1 MKKKEK
7 QMIAILI
14 VVTIIIIAIVYFVT
28 RSNKTNNGKNN
39 NQLEDSN
46 KVVEE
51 YVQLLD
57 DGTKLN
63 TSTKLNETKNVNGLS
78 IGNIQLT
85 MNGGETTLLADVT
98 NNTGRDLGI
107 TAIDIV
113 LLDKEEKEIVT
124 IGGMI
129 GNVKNSESVKLQAG
143 TTLDF
148 ANAYDFKVVVK

>member
-7 QMIAILI
+7 QMIAVL
-14 VVTIIIIAIVYFVT
+14 VVISIIIIAIIYFVT
-28 RSNKTNNGKNN
+28 RSGKANNENN
-39 NQLEDSN
+39 NQLGDTN

-51 YVQLLD
+51 YVQVLE

-63 TSTKLNETKNVNGLS
+63 TSTKLNETKDVNGLS

-98 NNTGRDLGI
+98 NNTGKDLGI
-107 TAIDIV
+107 TAIDII
-113 LLDKEEKEIVT
+113 LLDKEGKDIVT

-129 GNVKNSESVKLQAG
+129 GNVKNGESVKLQAG